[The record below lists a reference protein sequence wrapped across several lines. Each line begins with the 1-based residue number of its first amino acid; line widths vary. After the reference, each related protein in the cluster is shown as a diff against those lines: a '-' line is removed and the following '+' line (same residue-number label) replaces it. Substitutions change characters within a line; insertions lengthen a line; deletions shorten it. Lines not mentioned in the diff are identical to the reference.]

1 MNLPYLTADLP
12 GIDGR
17 LKVEPEDFYV
27 EEIPLYPPA
36 GEGQHIYV
44 EIEKRG
50 LSTYVAIN
58 KIARAL
64 KISSRAIGYAG
75 LKDARAVTRQ
85 TISIDNVAPEAIEAL
100 DLPHI
105 KILNL
110 KRHHHKLRIGHLA
123 GNRFAIRVRQV
134 TEEAVPRAQNVL
146 KTLQTMGVPNFFDEQ
161 RFGYRSNT
169 HRLGEMIVR
178 KDAAGFVSEYLG
190 KPQPQEPEPVQAARH
205 LVDEGRWTE
214 ALEQWPRHQSDER
227 RVLEAII
234 KADGQLEA
242 AIKALSKKNLK
253 QLFISAFQSDLFN
266 QLLVQRL
273 DSLDQLEVGDVAYI
287 HDVGAAFIVE
297 NAAIEQPRADRFEIS
312 PSGPLFGVK
321 TLPAQGEPGR
331 RESAILAEQGLSLE
345 DFDVPGLKIRGS
357 RRPYRFKLKDVKLW
371 WDDGL
376 VVSFELQPGTY
387 GTRVMAEIM
396 KIQ

>member
-12 GIDGR
+12 GIGGQ

-27 EEIPLYPPA
+27 EEIPLYPPT
-36 GEGQHIYV
+36 GEGQHIYI

-75 LKDARAVTRQ
+75 LKDARAITRQ

-100 DLPHI
+100 DLPDI

-110 KRHHHKLRIGHLA
+110 KRHQHKLRIGHLA

-134 TEEAVPRAQNVL
+134 TEAAMPLAQTIL
-146 KTLQTMGVPNFFDEQ
+146 TRLQTTGVPNFFDEQ

-169 HRLGEMIVR
+169 HRLGEMMVR

-190 KPQPQEPEPVQAARH
+190 KPQPQEPEPIQAARR
-205 LVDEGRWTE
+205 LVDEGRWAD
-214 ALEQWPRHQSDER
+214 ALERWPRHQPDER
-227 RVLEAII
+227 RVLETII
-234 KADGQLEA
+234 KADGQLDV

-253 QLFISAFQSDLFN
+253 RLFVSAFQSDLFN
-266 QLLVQRL
+266 QLLIQRL
-273 DSLDQLEVGDVAYI
+273 DSLDRLETGDVAYI

-297 NAAIEQPRADRFEIS
+297 DAAVEQPRADRFEIS
-312 PSGPLFGVK
+312 PSGPLFGIK

-331 RESAILAEQGLSLE
+331 RESAILAEQGLHLE

-357 RRPYRFKLKDVKLW
+357 RRPYRFKLKDAKLG

-376 VVSFELQPGTY
+376 IVSFELQPGTY

-396 KIQ
+396 KVQ